1 MTHPIVTSDAVP
13 EYVELLAPQMAGGM
27 PLMQALRM
35 RHSTRAFTSEPL
47 APELLSS
54 LLWAAYGIS
63 EPETGRRT
71 APSARNWQEI
81 ELYLALA
88 DGLYVLEP
96 AAWRL
101 RLVSGGD
108 VRATTGLQDYVV
120 QAPLDLVF
128 VARLSRMDE
137 QAKPVRQFYMGLDT
151 GYISQNVY
159 LFCASAGLATVA
171 RGLLD
176 RRAMAGAMRLDADQ
190 RVVLAQSVGF
200 ASANG
205 AAGHPA

>member
-1 MTHPIVTSDAVP
+1 MTHSIVTPDAVP
-13 EYVELLAPQMAGGM
+13 EYVALPAPQMEGGM
-27 PLMQALRM
+27 PLMQALRL
-35 RHSTRAFTSEPL
+35 RRSTRGFAATPL
-47 APELLSS
+47 APAMLSD
-54 LLWAAYGIS
+54 LLWAGYGIS
-63 EPETGRRT
+63 DAKASHRT
-71 APSARNWQEI
+71 APSARNWQEVD
-81 ELYLALA
+81 LYLALA

-101 RLVSGGD
+101 RLVSGED
-108 VRATTGLQDYVV
+108 VRAATGLQDYVA

-137 QAKPVRQFYMGLDT
+137 QASLVRQFYMALDT

-176 RRAMAGAMRLDADQ
+176 RRAMAAALRLDPDQ

-200 ASANG
+200 A
-205 AAGHPA
+205 AADPGPDHRA

>member
-1 MTHPIVTSDAVP
+1 MPPDAGA
-13 EYVELLAPQMAGGM
+13 APA
-27 PLMQALRM
+27 AL
-35 RHSTRAFTSEPL
+35 TRAFSGEPL

-54 LLWAAYGIS
+54 LLWAAFGIS
-63 EPETGRRT
+63 EPKTGRRT

-81 ELYLALA
+81 DLYLALA
-88 DGLYVLEP
+88 DGLYMCWNLLP
-96 AAWRL
+96 GACGW
-101 RLVSGGD
+101 VSGED
-108 VRATTGLQDYVV
+108 VRAATGLQDYVV

-200 ASANG
+200 AAADG
-205 AAGHPA
+205 EAGHLA

>member
-1 MTHPIVTSDAVP
+1 MTHPIVTPDSVP
-13 EYVELLAPQMAGGM
+13 EYVELPPPQMEGGM
-27 PLMQALRM
+27 PLMQALRL
-35 RHSTRAFTSEPL
+35 RRSIRAFTGDPL
-47 APELLSS
+47 APELLST

-63 EPETGRRT
+63 EPKTGRRT

-81 ELYLALA
+81 DLYLALA
-88 DGLYVLEP
+88 DGLYALEP

-101 RLVSGGD
+101 RLVSGED

-205 AAGHPA
+205 GTGHPA